1 MGIAFFVS
9 FVSAGKGD
17 YDSTF
22 GDEGGGSYDIPS
34 GNGGKIVWT
43 PSVWFSSSSKSKV
56 TAVKWTQEWAEQ
68 KNSSNTA
75 SEKKQET
82 TPVQEKKTQN
92 QTQQSAGAEVGIN
105 VDPDCLVNGGCSFSI
120 YDALDIRNDRE
131 AGERT
136 SVMTFVND
144 IILGLTWFIG
154 TVVAVSL
161 ILSGFYYIISPV
173 DSGAKKKA
181 MEGIKYSLI
190 GMVIVSLS
198 VVIVRLI
205 QFLASGGS

>member
-1 MGIAFFVS
+1 
-9 FVSAGKGD
+9 
-17 YDSTF
+17 
-22 GDEGGGSYDIPS
+22 
-34 GNGGKIVWT
+34 
-43 PSVWFSSSSKSKV
+43 
-56 TAVKWTQEWAEQ
+56 
-68 KNSSNTA
+68 
-75 SEKKQET
+75 
-82 TPVQEKKTQN
+82 
-92 QTQQSAGAEVGIN
+92 
-105 VDPDCLVNGGCSFSI
+105 
-120 YDALDIRNDRE
+120 
-131 AGERT
+131 
-136 SVMTFVND
+136 MTFVND

>member
-1 MGIAFFVS
+1 MKGRYFWKIWFFLLFFSGIGVFNLWFFD
-9 FVSAGKGD
+9 FVSANQSSSPVKQLEI
-17 YDSTF
+17 SRQK
-22 GDEGGGSYDIPS
+22 EISDIPPAIE
-34 GNGGKIVWT
+34 KFRKEQVERQAT
-43 PSVWFSSSSKSKV
+43 KEAAQK
-56 TAVKWTQEWAEQ
+56 ARAETQR
-68 KNSSNTA
+68 
-75 SEKKQET
+75 KQE
-82 TPVQEKKTQN
+82 
-92 QTQQSAGAEVGIN
+92 AAEVGIN

>member
-1 MGIAFFVS
+1 MKGRYFWKIWFFLLFFSGIGVFNLWFFD
-9 FVSAGKGD
+9 FVSANQSSSPVKQLEI
-17 YDSTF
+17 SRQK
-22 GDEGGGSYDIPS
+22 EISDIPPAIE
-34 GNGGKIVWT
+34 KFRKEQVERQAT
-43 PSVWFSSSSKSKV
+43 KEAAQK
-56 TAVKWTQEWAEQ
+56 ARAETQR
-68 KNSSNTA
+68 
-75 SEKKQET
+75 KQE
-82 TPVQEKKTQN
+82 
-92 QTQQSAGAEVGIN
+92 AAEVGIN

-190 GMVIVSLS
+190 GMVIVSFS